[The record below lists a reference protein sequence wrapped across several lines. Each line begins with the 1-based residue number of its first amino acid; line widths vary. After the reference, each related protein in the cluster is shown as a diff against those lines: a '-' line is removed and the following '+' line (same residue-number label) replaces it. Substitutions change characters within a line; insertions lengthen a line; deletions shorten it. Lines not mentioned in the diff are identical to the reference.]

1 MSDLKHVINAAV
13 AAGNVVL
20 ALRDTNFSRHSKESN
35 RDVVTEAD
43 LISERLIIDS
53 LTQNLVSFS
62 YLSEELNIL
71 VGDQSNFWAI
81 DPIDGTAN
89 FVAGSSNFCV
99 SLGHVSGTAL
109 NTGVVFAPASND
121 LYYASIG
128 EGAYKNQNKLSVKS
142 CILSDSLITFSLPGK
157 ADLDGDKNI
166 YQLLSQLN
174 NLSSGIIRLGSAAL
188 HLVHHADGIYG
199 GCVGFDAPIWD
210 IAGGLAICNIAGSS
224 YRLFP
229 TDNEYRFHY
238 VCAPTDLLDQLCVLM
253 KPCL

>member
-128 EGAYKNQNKLSVKS
+128 EGAYKNQKKL
-142 CILSDSLITFSLPGK
+142 CF
-157 ADLDGDKNI
+157 ADL
-166 YQLLSQLN
+166 
-174 NLSSGIIRLGSAAL
+174 
-188 HLVHHADGIYG
+188 
-199 GCVGFDAPIWD
+199 
-210 IAGGLAICNIAGSS
+210 
-224 YRLFP
+224 
-229 TDNEYRFHY
+229 
-238 VCAPTDLLDQLCVLM
+238 
-253 KPCL
+253 